1 MSFPPIVPAGFSPMQ
16 VPTIGTE
23 ITPTGLIAIGGSGAT
38 PGAQGPSGPNGD
50 FADMV
55 LDGLDRLQAV
65 NNHADQLAVKAAT
78 GGLNNIHDYTI
89 AATEAAVS
97 TQLTAAV
104 RNKALEAFN
113 EIMRMQV

>member
-1 MSFPPIVPAGFSPMQ
+1 MSFPAIPPVGFSPMQ
-16 VPTIGTE
+16 APTVGTG
-23 ITPTGLIAIGGSGAT
+23 IAPTGMEALGGTGGVA
-38 PGAQGPSGPNGD
+38 GVQGPTGPNVD

-55 LDGLDRLQAV
+55 TKGLDRLQAV
-65 NNHADQLAVKAAT
+65 NNNVDDLAVKAAT
-78 GGLNNIHDYTI
+78 GDLGNIHDYTI
-89 AATEAAVS
+89 AATEATVT